1 MPKVTPEQFADKL
14 IRRLSGATADIQQ
27 GVQRVT
33 ESPTAKAAQKQDKM
47 LNNLTEAV
55 RSGKWAN
62 RLKAVSTEEWKDKMV
77 NVGVP
82 RIASGVEAARGKI
95 ETFARELLA
104 YQESLQRKVQSMP
117 DLTLEQNIAR
127 MTEWVK
133 GMSQFK
139 RTK

>member
-1 MPKVTPEQFADKL
+1 MPKVTAEQFADKL

-27 GVQRVT
+27 GVQRVS
-33 ESPTAKAAQKQDKM
+33 ESPTAKAASKQEKM

-82 RIASGVEAARGKI
+82 RIASGVEAARPKI
-95 ETFARELLA
+95 ESFARELLA
-104 YQESLQRKVQSMP
+104 YQETLQRKVSSMP

-139 RTK
+139 RSK

>member
-33 ESPTAKAAQKQDKM
+33 ESPTSKAAAKQDKM

-55 RSGKWAN
+55 RSGKWAS

-82 RIASGVEAARGKI
+82 RIASGVEAARPKI
-95 ETFARELLA
+95 ESFARELLS
-104 YQESLQRKVQSMP
+104 YQESLQRKVHSMP

-133 GMSQFK
+133 GMAQFRRSK
-139 RTK
+139 

>member
-14 IRRLSGATADIQQ
+14 IRRLSGATSDIQQ

-33 ESPTAKAAQKQDKM
+33 ESPTSKAAAKQDKM

-62 RLKAVSTEEWKDKMV
+62 RLKAVSTEEWKEKMV

-82 RIASGVEAARGKI
+82 RIASGVEAARPKI
-95 ETFARELLA
+95 ESFARELLS
-104 YQESLQRKVQSMP
+104 YQEGLQRRVQSMP

-133 GMSQFK
+133 GMAQFK
-139 RTK
+139 RSK